1 MVEFCFIANIRIK
14 KLHHTPSDRSYKEIK
29 GNSSTKQIQS
39 LFFFYQLLKIT
50 ILKQNKIAT
59 VTRKQ
64 KKKIVFCWPYIIY
77 YFNKISTTLCTVIE
91 NTILNNWIHC
101 LLTVWIVLQLALFT
115 LLSSYKQTHPIPGCQ
130 VEIFVTP

>member
-1 MVEFCFIANIRIK
+1 VVEFCFIANIRIK

-91 NTILNNWIHC
+91 NTILNNWSLRLNSHTTVNKNFHLASWDWVC
-101 LLTVWIVLQLALFT
+101 LLV
-115 LLSSYKQTHPIPGCQ
+115 
-130 VEIFVTP
+130 